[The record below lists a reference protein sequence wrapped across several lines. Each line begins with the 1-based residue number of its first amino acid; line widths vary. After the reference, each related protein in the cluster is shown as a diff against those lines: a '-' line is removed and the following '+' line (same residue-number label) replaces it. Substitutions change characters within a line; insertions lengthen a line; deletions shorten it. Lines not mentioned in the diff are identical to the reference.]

1 SYPRRC
7 PGRLRGEGLL
17 GLPAAVPRAGRDP
30 WAAVPRGRGGGGPR
44 CRAAKGSPTN
54 ARARVYARVREERP
68 KGRRLTRVPARIM
81 RAPACTRARGTAKGS
96 PTNAH
101 ARAFCAYARVC
112 VGEAPHHDNC
122 RRPGASSPLLIA
134 PHRRPTAESGKRAGQ
149 RPSPQQ
155 SPCPDENMD
164 TYEEREIQSPPLP
177 YTYISLSSLVYS

>member
-1 SYPRRC
+1 RGGRAGGREVGEAPREAGGGPARGRAAGRGGGWQAGSGRGPSYPRRC

-101 ARAFCAYARVC
+101 ARALCAYARAC
-112 VGEAPHHDNC
+112 VGEAPHHEKC
-122 RRPGASSPLLIA
+122 L
-134 PHRRPTAESGKRAGQ
+134 
-149 RPSPQQ
+149 
-155 SPCPDENMD
+155 
-164 TYEEREIQSPPLP
+164 
-177 YTYISLSSLVYS
+177 